1 MTFVLMELSMMPPL
15 VCVAETYLQY
25 RMHSCYLTLRQEYE
39 IMITW
44 RVPDINPPRRSKPMP
59 DVPRI
64 IVANWSCWDVFERNA
79 SWLSQQPAEIFS
91 DANYHLMAG
100 DAFEKVLM
108 EADGAVGPWREMT
121 VRQMERSERL
131 EVISFAC
138 SGYEN
143 ICLEDATRHG
153 IVVTNAPV
161 AELSESVADQTIG
174 LMLAVSRKVPHY
186 HGQICAGDRSRGL
199 DTTIWKQTLGI
210 VGLGAIG
217 RAVAVRAKGFSMRVL
232 ASEPFPDES
241 FVAKYGIE
249 LVDLD
254 TLLQQS
260 DYVSLHVRLAPET
273 RNMIGKRELGLMQ
286 STAFLINTARQDLM
300 DEKALVEAVLAGR
313 IAGAGLDDPPH
324 DASSPLLNRD
334 NVIFAPHQGNRTFVA
349 CDAMLRQ
356 GVTNALLVLQGRRPD
371 TVLNP
376 AVYEGRLRAKRP
388 ND

>member
-1 MTFVLMELSMMPPL
+1 
-15 VCVAETYLQY
+15 
-25 RMHSCYLTLRQEYE
+25 
-39 IMITW
+39 
-44 RVPDINPPRRSKPMP
+44 MP
-59 DVPRI
+59 DVPRLV
-64 IVANWSCWDVFERNA
+64 VANRSCWDVFERNA

-91 DANYHLMAG
+91 DANYHLMTG
-100 DAFEKVLM
+100 DAFEKILM
-108 EADGAVGPWREMT
+108 EADGAVGPWRDIT
-121 VRQMERSERL
+121 ARQMEMSERL

-138 SGYEN
+138 SGYDD

-186 HGQICAGDRSRGL
+186 HRQICAGDGSRGL

-232 ASEPFPDES
+232 ASEPLPDES
-241 FVAKYGIE
+241 FVAKNEIE

-273 RNMIGKRELGLMQ
+273 RGMIGKRELGLMQ
-286 STAFLINTARQDLM
+286 STGFLINTARQDLM

-376 AVYEGRLRAKRP
+376 EVYEGRLRAKRP